1 MDFNIDYTLPYFNE
15 IYDEI
20 KSNFPYLFY
29 NLRPVKYPC
38 KYPCTIFEKYL
49 EFVQYVRYVVSYD
62 MKFHDWID
70 YRKRPIIPRFE
81 MLDSVLRW
89 MENTPNNEYKIPTM
103 KLMLIMKYFEDMDLS
118 RQVSSYCKRYGRQA
132 FTKFDSQQQIIPD
145 MYFNTDTKRFEF
157 TIWQRFEMLSGYS
170 IDNDIAFVSD
180 SLKLSNQKYYQHP
193 SLIYKLKSIFKSE
206 PNIPYILYNTICR
219 NLYYDYCMYGIY
231 NKFYHSDL
239 YDYYYARP
247 IHDNVKSCMKCLY
260 GPVKLCY
267 IYAKYD
273 KDYSCKD
280 PYYDFVYNYLLTTF
294 ERYHVYPYNQQNIFS
309 RPPHDMHNFDGWL
322 IYINP

>member
-1 MDFNIDYTLPYFNE
+1 MDFDIDYTLPYFNE

-29 NLRPVKYPC
+29 NLQPVKYPC

-81 MLDSVLRW
+81 MLDSVVRW
-89 MENTPNNEYKIPTM
+89 MKNTPNNEYKIPTM

-118 RQVSSYCKRYGRQA
+118 RQVSSYCKRYGRSA
-132 FTKFDSQQQIIPD
+132 FTNFETPQQIIPD
-145 MYFNTDTKRFEF
+145 MYFNTDTKRFQF
-157 TIWQRFEMLSGYS
+157 TIWQRFELLSGYS
-170 IDNDIAFVSD
+170 IDNDITFVSD
-180 SLKLSNQKYYQHP
+180 SLKLSNQKYYKHP

-239 YDYYYARP
+239 YDYYFARP

-267 IYAKYD
+267 LYSTSTH
-273 KDYSCKD
+273 DYSND
-280 PYYDFVYNYLLTTF
+280 NPYYSFVYQTLF
-294 ERYHVYPYNQQNIFS
+294 EPFKKHYGYSFNRT
-309 RPPHDMHNFDGWL
+309 DMINAVNDCNNRTNFDDF
-322 IYINP
+322 IYTT

>member
-1 MDFNIDYTLPYFNE
+1 MDFDIDYTLPYFNE

-29 NLRPVKYPC
+29 NLQPVKYPC

-70 YRKRPIIPRFE
+70 YRRRPCTPRFE
-81 MLDSVLRW
+81 SLDSVQRW
-89 MENTPNNEYKIPTM
+89 IRNTLNDEYRIPTM

-118 RQVSSYCKRYGRQA
+118 RDVACYCKNYGREE
-132 FTKFDSQQQIIPD
+132 FTKFDFSEEIMD
-145 MYFNTDTKRFEF
+145 GMYFNEQTKRFEF

-180 SLKLSNQKYYQHP
+180 SLKLSNQKYYKHP

-239 YDYYYARP
+239 YDYYFARP

-267 IYAKYD
+267 LYSTSTH
-273 KDYSCKD
+273 DYSNDD
-280 PYYDFVYNYLLTTF
+280 PYYSFVYQTLF
-294 ERYHVYPYNQQNIFS
+294 EPFEKLHTSVGNDN
-309 RPPHDMHNFDGWL
+309 NFDDF
-322 IYINP
+322 IYTT